1 MQYERLNKMQQHAIT
16 VYRTVEQKAIVIIDL
31 HEKGSISD
39 LTATATENLNEMDW
53 DTIRVRIED

>member
-1 MQYERLNKMQQHAIT
+1 MQQHAMT

-39 LTATATENLNEMDW
+39 LTAIATENLNEMDW
-53 DTIRVRIED
+53 DTIKVRIEN